1 MGELANLFDE
11 PDDDAKAR
19 AGINL
24 RFGVDAQ
31 PDVAARN
38 NALAKRFGL
47 PAGVV
52 EQYRPEYEA
61 RARVADAMPVLE
73 KSPALRG
80 WLAADANRAKVA
92 HDDVDLLGSIETTV
106 AAAARYVMGAD
117 DRGGMPADV
126 GQFGRALAAGVGPRF
141 GAAAYGAAAYPLDA
155 LGLTGAG
162 GQLRDLQRQSNA
174 EADAWR
180 GSLEDAGLIRRG
192 VMAGA
197 ESAGQTLVTLPL
209 GFMRSAAVTGEQAML
224 AAMGALTFGQTYGKA
239 RDKGL
244 SVGQAGLYGMQDAAA
259 EIVTEKFLGAA
270 KMVAD
275 AKAGSSLVRLFMRD
289 VAREIPGESA
299 ATVWQNFNEWA
310 NVNPDKRLSEWLA
323 EQPAAIAETIVAT
336 IVGAGAQTGAIRAV
350 QRATGDRE
358 RQQAIAAATDQRA
371 QALVELS
378 TLSEASKLRERDPD
392 EFLSLV
398 EKQASEG
405 GLPHIYVDAQVLQQ
419 SGIDIQAAAQALPSV
434 AAQIEQ
440 AIATG
445 GDLVIPTSEFLT
457 LAAGQPFAAGIIENA
472 RTRPDAM
479 SAAEAKAYMAE
490 RGDSLQAE
498 IDAVMGRR
506 ETDQATED
514 ARGALR
520 EGFAQQL
527 QAAGRQPQAA
537 QQEAAL
543 LEAFFTVNGQR
554 MGMTGTELA
563 QRYQVQVQGK
573 MAEGAAVYEQAD
585 TTAPAFKAWFGDSKV
600 VDKKGQPL
608 VVYHGS
614 PDARFVDETGVF
626 STMKDRML
634 RFGSTPESRRDAEDG
649 RAFFFTTSKAVA
661 STYADD
667 RRAFDYQNADP
678 AVIPA
683 HVSIKNPLEYDA
695 KGKHWREAQKQISKD
710 DFIKKAKQAGHDG
723 VIIRNV
729 RDSYDSRDTGRD
741 PLSDVVVAFDSTQI
755 KHAERNSGAYDPKN
769 ASILKQGPRAQVAF
783 PANLTDAPSIITLL
797 QGADLSSFIHEAGHF
812 FLQAQVDMAAR
823 IEAQQQ
829 SGASITAGEQQ
840 ILADARVVLDWFGI
854 KGTEQTSALTE
865 WLAMPLEQQREHHE
879 KWARGF
885 ESYAF
890 EGKSPSIEL
899 QGAFQRFRAWML
911 QVYKSLAKLNV
922 TLTDEVRGVMDR
934 MLASEQQIAEAESAR
949 RMGPLFE
956 TAEQAGMTPEQFDA
970 YHAQALDATQEA
982 IQNLQA
988 RGLRDMKWLSNA
1000 KSRKLKELQKL
1011 VAGMRHEARQVVR
1024 AEVMSEPVYRAWQFL
1039 TGKAIGPDDQAS
1051 PAEIEKASKMLD
1063 PSKDSLLV
1071 AIAKLGGIDRESARA
1086 DADVSADDLTVESG
1100 VFGMPVFRKQGG
1112 LKADHMRDVLTEAG
1126 YLPERDEFGRTDL
1139 RALSNAIADEL
1150 GGDPQFAFAKDY
1162 GQGTGPVEALP
1173 EVVAFGKLH
1182 TGILR
1187 ERYGTKPDA
1196 IWRTLSALR
1205 MTSEERGT
1213 DPDVVAETFGFTSG
1227 DEMIQALAVAD
1238 PPNKVIEERTD
1249 QRMLEQHG
1257 DLATPEGLK
1266 RAVDDA
1272 LQTEA
1277 RARFIATELEA
1288 LERANRVREKVK
1300 GQRSTVDVLANAARS
1315 YAQGLVARLRVRDI
1329 RPQQYQAAEAR
1340 ASKAAQ
1346 KAMTA
1351 GDTAEAAAQK
1361 RNQLIQHAA
1370 ARAASEAQAE
1380 VEQARSYFGRFNK
1393 RIKALDAS
1401 YQDQID
1407 ALLEKFDFRRQ
1418 SDNTAERRSSMR
1430 TWVQARLNDGEIPDI
1445 AETLLSADERA
1456 AYLAA
1461 VQSRDADG
1469 ELVYRDD
1476 ESAVQLLADAI
1487 DRSARRPYRDMTVE
1501 ELRGLVDTIKHIE
1514 HLGRLKGRMLT
1525 TRGRQAYEAVRD
1537 EMAASVVDNAGASGK
1552 NKRTATDWLGAR
1564 LQSLSQFAASHIKVS
1579 SWARRMDG
1587 GQDNGAVWRYLVMPA
1602 NERASME
1609 TTMRAQATQ
1618 ALDDILRPV
1627 LAKVGAMDKVGKG
1640 RFFATINDSLN
1651 WQERFTMALNVGNE
1665 SNLQRLLGG
1674 KGWSMEQVLPVLRS
1688 LSAQEWRAVQAV
1700 WDHFESYRPQ
1710 IGAKERRVN
1719 GKEPRWIEAR
1729 PFDVTTADG
1738 QTVSLRGGYY
1748 PVKFDPRVNQR
1759 AGQHSAAEEA
1769 KTLLSKAYSAA
1780 TTRRS
1785 FVKNRVDEVRGRP
1798 LLLSLQGLYSG
1809 INDVIHDLAWHEWV
1823 IDANRLLKSDKLDG
1837 AIREHY
1843 GPEVKKEFER
1853 WRDDIV
1859 AGTARADHAVEV
1871 AARWARQ
1878 SVTASALTFN
1888 LVSAAMQPLGLA
1900 NSISRVGAH
1909 WIGRG
1914 VMRYIGSPIASTRE
1928 AQALSPWL
1936 ANRTRTRFRELNELR
1951 NQIQG
1956 QTAAKELMGRYGYW
1970 MMMRTQLM
1978 VDVPT
1983 WWGAY
1988 EKALAGGL
1996 EEDTAIAVADQAVK
2010 DAQGGGEEVDQ
2021 SGVERGGPLVKLFT
2035 AFYGFM
2041 GTTLNV
2047 AYLNATTEKN
2057 RAKMAV
2063 NAILVLAVPA
2073 VLGSLLKDALIPG
2086 DAGDEE
2092 DLAKKLAAEQISFL
2106 MGTVAFGREFAQAG
2120 KVLLGEGGGMGYSGP
2135 AGLRLIPDTIK
2146 LSQQA
2151 AQGEFDDAFR
2161 KAFVNVAGDLTGI
2174 PSVQINRTITGAQ
2187 ALADGKTTNP
2197 AALAFGF
2204 QEPR

>member
-1 MGELANLFDE
+1 MGELANLFDD
-11 PDDDAKAR
+11 PDDAKTR

-31 PDVAARN
+31 PDAAARN
-38 NALAKRFGL
+38 NALARRFGL

-52 EQYRPEYEA
+52 EQYKPEYEA
-61 RARVADAMPVLE
+61 QAKVQDAMPVLE
-73 KSPALRG
+73 QSPALRG

-92 HDDVDLLGSIETTV
+92 HDDVGLLGSIETTV

-117 DRGGMPADV
+117 DRGGLPADV
-126 GQFGRALAAGVGPRF
+126 GQFGRALAAGVVPRF
-141 GAAAYGAAAYPLDA
+141 GAAAYGAAAYPLEA

-162 GQLRDLQRQSNA
+162 GQMRNLQRQSNA

-192 VMAGA
+192 MVAGA

-209 GFMRSAAVTGEQAML
+209 GFARMAAVTGEQAML

-244 SVGQAGLYGMQDAAA
+244 SVGQSGLYGMQDAAA

-289 VAREIPGESA
+289 VARDIPGESA

-310 NVNPDKRLSEWLA
+310 NVNPDKRLAEWLA

-350 QRATGDRE
+350 QRATGDRD

-479 SAAEAKAYMAE
+479 SAAEAKAYMSE
-490 RGDSLQAE
+490 RGDALQTE
-498 IDAVMGRR
+498 IESVMGRR

-573 MAEGAAVYEQAD
+573 MAEGAAVYEQAEAASAVD
-585 TTAPAFKAWFGDSKV
+585 TGKRSPLTGKPLIDVLDAAGNKIETTHIASTPDEALQNYRERPARQAAARAAAPAPTYYLPERPAKDQGSNWRRVSGQEFTSLDEDDAYLYHITSAPAAKGVRQDGLVPNAGGMFGGFYANYSAGKV
-600 VDKKGQPL
+600 FVTERSGVSYWQEKVEQQLAHHMDNQPAVVVLRIPKDKVQGKLQADE
-608 VVYHGS
+608 VGS
-614 PDARFVDETGVF
+614 SDAGAPAYFSTGV
-626 STMKDRML
+626 L
-634 RFGSTPESRRDAEDG
+634 R
-649 RAFFFTTSKAVA
+649 
-661 STYADD
+661 
-667 RRAFDYQNADP
+667 
-678 AVIPA
+678 
-683 HVSIKNPLEYDA
+683 
-695 KGKHWREAQKQISKD
+695 
-710 DFIKKAKQAGHDG
+710 
-723 VIIRNV
+723 
-729 RDSYDSRDTGRD
+729 
-741 PLSDVVVAFDSTQI
+741 
-755 KHAERNSGAYDPKN
+755 
-769 ASILKQGPRAQVAF
+769 QGPRAQVAF
-783 PANLTDAPSIITLL
+783 PANLTDAPSIITMLKD
-797 QGADLSSFIHEAGHF
+797 ADLSSFIHEAGHF

-829 SGASITAGEQQ
+829 AGASVTAGEQQ

-911 QVYKSLAKLNV
+911 QVYKNLTALNV

-934 MLASEQQIAEAESAR
+934 MLASEQQIAEAEAAR

-1000 KSRKLKELQKL
+1000 KSRKLKELQKTTDGL
-1011 VAGMRHEARQVVR
+1011 RRQTGMDVR
-1024 AEVMSEPVYRAWQFL
+1024 AEVMAEPVYRAWQWL
-1039 TGKAIGPDDQAS
+1039 TTKDDGRTPTGPTAESAYKLDLADWQQKRKEFVDEATKAERVRMWEAS
-1051 PAEIEKASKMLD
+1051 PQSQAPGVTPLD
-1063 PSKDSLLV
+1063 KGQFINRHKREV
-1071 AIAKLGGIDRESARA
+1071 AAAVEV
-1086 DADVSADDLTVESG
+1086 DALEWENEN
-1100 VFGMPVFRKQGG
+1100 PP
-1112 LKADHMRDVLTEAG
+1112 
-1126 YLPERDEFGRTDL
+1126 PERPASVER
-1139 RALSNAIADEL
+1139 
-1150 GGDPQFAFAKDY
+1150 PQETSIEM
-1162 GQGTGPVEALP
+1162 GS
-1173 EVVAFGKLH
+1173 GKLH

-1187 ERYGTKPDA
+1187 DRYGTKPDA

-1205 MTSEERGT
+1205 MTSEERGA

-1227 DEMIQALAVAD
+1227 DEMIQALAVAE

-1257 DLATPEGLK
+1257 DLATPEGLQ

-1288 LERANRVREKVK
+1288 LERANRVREKK
-1300 GQRSTVDVLANAARS
+1300 PGQRSTVDVLAKAARS

-1346 KAMTA
+1346 KALA
-1351 GDTAEAAAQK
+1351 KGDTAEAATQK

-1380 VEQARSYFGRFNK
+1380 VEQARSYFTRFNK

-1537 EMAASVVDNAGASGK
+1537 EMAASVVDNAGAGGK

-1564 LQSLSQFAASHIKVS
+1564 LQTLAQFAASHIKVA

-1738 QTVSLRGGYY
+1738 QTISLRGGYY

-1843 GPEVKKEFER
+1843 GPEVKKEIER

-1914 VMRYIGSPIASTRE
+1914 VMRYIGSPIAATRE

-2021 SGVERGGPLVKLFT
+2021 SGVERGGPLIKLFT

-2057 RAKMAV
+2057 RAKMAA

-2073 VLGSLLKDALIPG
+2073 ILGSLLKDALIPG

-2187 ALADGKTTNP
+2187 ALADGKTANP

>member
-11 PDDDAKAR
+11 PDDAKTR

-52 EQYRPEYEA
+52 EQYKPEYEA
-61 RARVADAMPVLE
+61 QAKVQDAMPVLE
-73 KSPALRG
+73 QSPALRG

-92 HDDVDLLGSIETTV
+92 HDDVGLLGSIETTV

-117 DRGGMPADV
+117 DRGGLPADV
-126 GQFGRALAAGVGPRF
+126 GQFGRALAAGMGPRF
-141 GAAAYGAAAYPLDA
+141 GAAAYGAAAYPLEA

-162 GQLRDLQRQSNA
+162 GQLRNLQRQSNA

-209 GFMRSAAVTGEQAML
+209 GFMRGAAVTGEQAML

-259 EIVTEKFLGAA
+259 EVVTEKFLGAA

-310 NVNPDKRLSEWLA
+310 NVNPDKRLAEWLA

-350 QRATGDRE
+350 QRATGDRD
-358 RQQAIAAATDQRA
+358 RQQAIAAATDQRS

-378 TLSEASKLRERDPD
+378 TLSEASKLRERDP
-392 EFLSLV
+392 ENFQSFAAQV
-398 EKQASEG
+398 TAE

-490 RGDSLQAE
+490 RGNSLQAE

-585 TTAPAFKAWFGDSKV
+585 TTTPAFKAWFGDSKV

-608 VVYHGS
+608 VVYHG
-614 PDARFVDETGVF
+614 TGDSF
-626 STMKDRML
+626 D
-634 RFGSTPESRRDAEDG
+634 
-649 RAFFFTTSKAVA
+649 
-661 STYADD
+661 
-667 RRAFDYQNADP
+667 AFDAAKVGANFGDKVGFYFTNNT
-678 AVIPA
+678 A
-683 HVSIKNPLEYDA
+683 HDVANTGRGVQVWDDSSAAGAYARGESPNIMPVYLYAKNPKIIEGDSGGAGVLSLVETSSQSMGAALE
-695 KGKHWREAQKQISKD
+695 
-710 DFIKKAKQAGHDG
+710 QAAADGHDAL
-723 VIIRNV
+723 IV
-729 RDSYDSRDTGRD
+729 RDSSILHNGEPET
-741 PLSDVVVAFDSTQI
+741 VVAVL
-755 KHAERNSGAYDPKN
+755 NSEQVKSATGNNGNYDPN
-769 ASILKQGPRAQVAF
+769 RRSILEQGPRAQVAF

-829 SGASITAGEQQ
+829 AGASVTAGEQQ

-865 WLAMPLEQQREHHE
+865 WLSMPLEQQREHHE

-911 QVYKSLAKLNV
+911 QVYKNLTALNV

-934 MLASEQQIAEAESAR
+934 MLASEQQIAEAEAAR

-1000 KSRKLKELQKL
+1000 KSRKLKELQKTTDGL
-1011 VAGMRHEARQVVR
+1011 RRQTRMDVR
-1024 AEVMSEPVYRAWQFL
+1024 AEVMAEPVYRAWQWL
-1039 TGKAIGPDDQAS
+1039 TTKDDGRTPTGPTEAESAYKLDLADWQQKRKEFVDEATKAERVRMWEAS
-1051 PAEIEKASKMLD
+1051 PQSQAPGVTPLD
-1063 PSKDSLLV
+1063 KGQFINRHKREV
-1071 AIAKLGGIDRESARA
+1071 AAAVEV
-1086 DADVSADDLTVESG
+1086 DALEWENEN
-1100 VFGMPVFRKQGG
+1100 PP
-1112 LKADHMRDVLTEAG
+1112 
-1126 YLPERDEFGRTDL
+1126 PERPASVER
-1139 RALSNAIADEL
+1139 
-1150 GGDPQFAFAKDY
+1150 PQETSIEM
-1162 GQGTGPVEALP
+1162 GS
-1173 EVVAFGKLH
+1173 GKLH

-1187 ERYGTKPDA
+1187 DRYGNKPDA

-1257 DLATPEGLK
+1257 DLATPEGLQ

-1288 LERANRVREKVK
+1288 LERVNRVREKK
-1300 GQRSTVDVLANAARS
+1300 PGQRSTVDVLAKAARS

-1346 KAMTA
+1346 KAMAA

-1537 EMAASVVDNAGASGK
+1537 EMAASVVDNASASGK

-1627 LAKVGAMDKVGKG
+1627 LSKVGAMDKVGKG

-1729 PFDVTTADG
+1729 PFEVTTADG
-1738 QTVSLRGGYY
+1738 QTISLRGGYY

-1843 GPEVKKEFER
+1843 GPEVKKEIER

-1914 VMRYIGSPIASTRE
+1914 VMRYIGSPIAATRE

-2057 RAKMAV
+2057 RAKMAA

-2073 VLGSLLKDALIPG
+2073 ILGSLLKDALIPG

-2092 DLAKKLAAEQISFL
+2092 ELAKKLAAEQISFL

-2151 AQGEFDDAFR
+2151 EQGEFDDAFR

-2187 ALADGKTTNP
+2187 ALGDGKTANP

>member
-1 MGELANLFDE
+1 
-11 PDDDAKAR
+11 
-19 AGINL
+19 
-24 RFGVDAQ
+24 
-31 PDVAARN
+31 
-38 NALAKRFGL
+38 
-47 PAGVV
+47 
-52 EQYRPEYEA
+52 
-61 RARVADAMPVLE
+61 
-73 KSPALRG
+73 
-80 WLAADANRAKVA
+80 
-92 HDDVDLLGSIETTV
+92 
-106 AAAARYVMGAD
+106 
-117 DRGGMPADV
+117 
-126 GQFGRALAAGVGPRF
+126 
-141 GAAAYGAAAYPLDA
+141 
-155 LGLTGAG
+155 
-162 GQLRDLQRQSNA
+162 
-174 EADAWR
+174 
-180 GSLEDAGLIRRG
+180 
-192 VMAGA
+192 
-197 ESAGQTLVTLPL
+197 
-209 GFMRSAAVTGEQAML
+209 
-224 AAMGALTFGQTYGKA
+224 
-239 RDKGL
+239 
-244 SVGQAGLYGMQDAAA
+244 
-259 EIVTEKFLGAA
+259 
-270 KMVAD
+270 
-275 AKAGSSLVRLFMRD
+275 
-289 VAREIPGESA
+289 
-299 ATVWQNFNEWA
+299 
-310 NVNPDKRLSEWLA
+310 
-323 EQPAAIAETIVAT
+323 
-336 IVGAGAQTGAIRAV
+336 
-350 QRATGDRE
+350 
-358 RQQAIAAATDQRA
+358 
-371 QALVELS
+371 
-378 TLSEASKLRERDPD
+378 
-392 EFLSLV
+392 
-398 EKQASEG
+398 
-405 GLPHIYVDAQVLQQ
+405 
-419 SGIDIQAAAQALPSV
+419 
-434 AAQIEQ
+434 
-440 AIATG
+440 
-445 GDLVIPTSEFLT
+445 
-457 LAAGQPFAAGIIENA
+457 
-472 RTRPDAM
+472 
-479 SAAEAKAYMAE
+479 
-490 RGDSLQAE
+490 
-498 IDAVMGRR
+498 
-506 ETDQATED
+506 
-514 ARGALR
+514 
-520 EGFAQQL
+520 
-527 QAAGRQPQAA
+527 
-537 QQEAAL
+537 
-543 LEAFFTVNGQR
+543 
-554 MGMTGTELA
+554 
-563 QRYQVQVQGK
+563 
-573 MAEGAAVYEQAD
+573 
-585 TTAPAFKAWFGDSKV
+585 
-600 VDKKGQPL
+600 
-608 VVYHGS
+608 
-614 PDARFVDETGVF
+614 
-626 STMKDRML
+626 
-634 RFGSTPESRRDAEDG
+634 
-649 RAFFFTTSKAVA
+649 
-661 STYADD
+661 
-667 RRAFDYQNADP
+667 
-678 AVIPA
+678 
-683 HVSIKNPLEYDA
+683 
-695 KGKHWREAQKQISKD
+695 
-710 DFIKKAKQAGHDG
+710 
-723 VIIRNV
+723 
-729 RDSYDSRDTGRD
+729 
-741 PLSDVVVAFDSTQI
+741 
-755 KHAERNSGAYDPKN
+755 
-769 ASILKQGPRAQVAF
+769 
-783 PANLTDAPSIITLL
+783 
-797 QGADLSSFIHEAGHF
+797 
-812 FLQAQVDMAAR
+812 
-823 IEAQQQ
+823 
-829 SGASITAGEQQ
+829 
-840 ILADARVVLDWFGI
+840 
-854 KGTEQTSALTE
+854 
-865 WLAMPLEQQREHHE
+865 
-879 KWARGF
+879 
-885 ESYAF
+885 
-890 EGKSPSIEL
+890 
-899 QGAFQRFRAWML
+899 
-911 QVYKSLAKLNV
+911 
-922 TLTDEVRGVMDR
+922 MDR
-934 MLASEQQIAEAESAR
+934 MLASEQQIAEAEAAR

-1000 KSRKLKELQKL
+1000 KSRKLKELQKTTDGL
-1011 VAGMRHEARQVVR
+1011 RRQTRMDVR
-1024 AEVMSEPVYRAWQFL
+1024 AEVMAEPVYRAWQWL
-1039 TGKAIGPDDQAS
+1039 TTKDDGRTPTGPTEAESAYKLDLADWQQKRKEFVDEATKAERVRMWEAS
-1051 PAEIEKASKMLD
+1051 PQSQAPGVTPLD
-1063 PSKDSLLV
+1063 KGQFINRHKREV
-1071 AIAKLGGIDRESARA
+1071 AAAVEV
-1086 DADVSADDLTVESG
+1086 DALEWENEN
-1100 VFGMPVFRKQGG
+1100 PP
-1112 LKADHMRDVLTEAG
+1112 
-1126 YLPERDEFGRTDL
+1126 PERPASVER
-1139 RALSNAIADEL
+1139 
-1150 GGDPQFAFAKDY
+1150 PQETSIEM
-1162 GQGTGPVEALP
+1162 GS
-1173 EVVAFGKLH
+1173 GKLH

-1187 ERYGTKPDA
+1187 DRYGNKPDA

-1257 DLATPEGLK
+1257 DLATPEGLQ

-1288 LERANRVREKVK
+1288 LERVNRVREKK
-1300 GQRSTVDVLANAARS
+1300 PGQRSTVDVLAKAARS

-1380 VEQARSYFGRFNK
+1380 VEQARSYFTRFNK
-1393 RIKALDAS
+1393 RIKALDAG

-1537 EMAASVVDNAGASGK
+1537 EMAASVVDNASASGK

-1627 LAKVGAMDKVGKG
+1627 LSKVGAMDKVGKG

-1729 PFDVTTADG
+1729 PFEVTTADG
-1738 QTVSLRGGYY
+1738 QTISLRGGYY

-1859 AGTARADHAVEV
+1859 AGTARADHAVET

-1914 VMRYIGSPIASTRE
+1914 VMRYIGSPIAATRE

-2047 AYLNATTEKN
+2047 AWLNATTEKN
-2057 RAKMAV
+2057 RAKMAA

-2073 VLGSLLKDALIPG
+2073 ILGSLLKDALIPG

-2092 DLAKKLAAEQISFL
+2092 ELAKKLAAEQISFL

-2120 KVLLGEGGGMGYSGP
+2120 KVLFGEGGGMGYSGP

-2187 ALADGKTTNP
+2187 ALADGKTANP